1 VSLDFTATTHADHVR
16 IDVTG
21 TYSAESFVP
30 LLERAFQRAA
40 DDGVDAL
47 LMDVRRVTGQPPTL
61 AERYDLANKV
71 SELQAARQPRIR
83 FAMLG
88 HEPMIH
94 AERFGEIVATNRGAV
109 VKAFTEEPLA
119 LAWLLGAGQRAPAL
133 TPPDA
138 LD

>member
-1 VSLDFTATTHADHVR
+1 MSLSFTATTQADHVR
-16 IDVTG
+16 IDVSG
-21 TYSAESFVP
+21 TYSPESVVLVF
-30 LLERAFQRAA
+30 ERAFQRAA
-40 DDGVDAL
+40 EDGVDAL
-47 LMDVRRVTGQPPTL
+47 LMDVRQVTGQPPTL
-61 AERYDLANKV
+61 AERYELANKV

-94 AERFGEIVATNRGAV
+94 AERFGEIIATNRGAV

-119 LAWLLGAGQRAPAL
+119 LAWLLGSGRRSPAH